1 MSIRLELVVALKYII
16 IRVFFYFNSLAMK
29 RLFWTLLSVV
39 CISACDNI
47 TTDDELRLLNED
59 NYGEVIISS
68 SDLDGTWKM
77 TRERVSVENGILKP
91 MGVDNSL
98 PYFGDCIVYQEF
110 DRGDLDAGYSHYR
123 FYGLQPD
130 DVYCEYVIDK
140 DVSSA
145 VFTFDKKS
153 RKGVHVGLDNHD
165 GNLLLLKSDSSQVSL
180 LLQAENDYYEV
191 ITLTKEDDQQ
201 VIDKL
206 KSWEMRDINQ
216 MWEDCRKYWEENGK

>member
-1 MSIRLELVVALKYII
+1 
-16 IRVFFYFNSLAMK
+16 MK
-29 RLFWTLLSVV
+29 RFVLSILSCV
-39 CISACDNI
+39 CLSACDNI
-47 TTDDELRLLNED
+47 TTDNDLKLLNDD

-68 SDLDGTWKM
+68 SDLDGMWRM
-77 TRERVSVENGILKP
+77 TRERVSVENGIIKH
-91 MGVDNSL
+91 MEVNNSL
-98 PYFGDCIVYQEF
+98 PYYGDCIVYQEF

-140 DVSSA
+140 DVSST

-153 RKGVHVGLDNHD
+153 RKGVHMGFDSHD
-165 GNLLLLKSDSSQVSL
+165 GNLLLLKSNSSQVCL
-180 LLQAENDYYEV
+180 LLEAESDYYEV
-191 ITLTKEDDQQ
+191 ITLTKEDDQM

-206 KSWEMRDINQ
+206 KSWEKRDINQ